1 MGTDAVMRHGHTTLA
16 PLLQPH
22 HTGPTATPLPTCLS
36 CRMLA
41 EQLFELGQLVGMS
54 LTAQHVMPCAV
65 QLCRDSVWYVQSLL
79 PLPLLLLLLLV
90 LLLLLLLLL
99 VLLLLPLL
107 LLLLLLVLL
116 LLLLLVLLPLLLLLL
131 LRVLLLVLLPL
142 LLLLLLLPCVA
153 RDAVCGP
160 TMPRHCL
167 LGTTATAAM
176 CSAATLTAAVAL

>member
-1 MGTDAVMRHGHTTLA
+1 MGTRVGTDAVMRHGHTTLA

-65 QLCRDSVWYVQSLL
+65 QLCRDSVWYVQ
-79 PLPLLLLLLLV
+79 LLLV